1 MTCRICGSNDTHI
14 LPLGQY
20 AEFFRLRVDT
30 SKDEFMLFSRTG
42 SITAK
47 PMTLAERALR
57 KAGRILNLSKI
68 KPAQQFRTH
77 MLACMQCHSI
87 TPCHEYSF
95 EDLLGLYRDYRS
107 ETYNQERISVEP
119 SYARIAKDVGAHP
132 LEIKN
137 RNAAID
143 DFLRKNASHF
153 TSGAMIDYGGS
164 DGRFLPP
171 FVYEQFENIDIYDAS
186 EALLHASVDARKVK
200 IIANPQLEAY
210 SFLTCMHVLE
220 HVGNPKTLI
229 VEAARLLLTG
239 GIMYIEVPHELTQ
252 TIREDFAR
260 KIIDTPITIHE
271 HMNLFDRT
279 SVRTLIGSIDELKLV
294 DDAEDIVD
302 FGWTKALIGRFLAMK
317 TQC

>member
-1 MTCRICGSNDTHI
+1 
-14 LPLGQY
+14 
-20 AEFFRLRVDT
+20 
-30 SKDEFMLFSRTG
+30 
-42 SITAK
+42 
-47 PMTLAERALR
+47 
-57 KAGRILNLSKI
+57 
-68 KPAQQFRTH
+68 
-77 MLACMQCHSI
+77 MLACVPCHSI

-107 ETYNQERISVEP
+107 ETYNRERISVEP

-279 SVRTLIGSIDELKLV
+279 SVRTLIGYIDGLELV
-294 DDAEDIVD
+294 DDVEDIVD